1 MTFFP
6 FPTRLYVKLFYDIT
20 EVGLL
25 QSLIIE
31 RSDNSNYG
39 KWEFLGGKMMM
50 NESITESIEREI
62 YEELS
67 IKVKGTK
74 KLFESSIQINE
85 KLYNLI
91 FVHCK
96 YISGQIDL
104 KEHLNYKWINVKQLN
119 VYDFL
124 SGDLEF
130 INQWNKDD
138 I

>member
-1 MTFFP
+1 MKKVNVVCGVIYNSKNQF
-6 FPTRLYVKLFYDIT
+6 LIT
-20 EVGLL
+20 
-25 QSLIIE
+25 Q
-31 RSDNSNYG
+31 RSDKGNYR
-39 KWEFLGGKMMM
+39 KWEFPGGKMMM
-50 NESITESIEREI
+50 NESITDSIEREI
-62 YEELS
+62 NEELS

-96 YISGQIDL
+96 YISGQIEL

-130 INQWNKDD
+130 INQYMK
-138 I
+138 